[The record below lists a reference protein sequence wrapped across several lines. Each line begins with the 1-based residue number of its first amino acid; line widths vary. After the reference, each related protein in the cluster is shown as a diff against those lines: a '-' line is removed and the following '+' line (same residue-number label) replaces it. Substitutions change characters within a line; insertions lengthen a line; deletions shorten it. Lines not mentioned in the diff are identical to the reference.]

1 MRSINN
7 PVHAVL
13 LRDVVP
19 VCVAYTLVGLSFGAI
34 ATSSGVPLAVPIV
47 LSLLVFAGSAQFAAV
62 GIVLAGGSA
71 AAAIVT
77 GLMINARLMAYGFA
91 VRDAL
96 GRSLCRRLLSAHL
109 MTDVNTAI
117 ALQQDQPAHRRA
129 LFWQSG
135 MAIFIVWNLAVAA
148 GGIAGRHIA
157 DANAFGL
164 DAALPAIL
172 FALIRPNL
180 TDSATQRA
188 CALGSVTTLVTIPVL
203 PPGLPVVSS
212 VMGLLACIGVRASD

>member
-1 MRSINN
+1 MSSINN
-7 PVHAVL
+7 PVHAIL
-13 LRDVVP
+13 LRDVAP

-34 ATSSGVPLAVPIV
+34 ATSSGVPLGVPIA

-62 GIVLAGGSA
+62 GIVLAGGSV

-96 GRSLCRRLLSAHL
+96 GHSWWRRLLSAHL

-117 ALQQDQPAHRRA
+117 AMQQDQPEHRRA

-135 MAIFIVWNLAVAA
+135 MAIFIVWNLAVAT
-148 GGIAGRHIA
+148 GGLAGRHIGDA
-157 DANAFGL
+157 DAFGL

-172 FALIRPNL
+172 FALICPNL
-180 TDSATQRA
+180 KDSATQRA
-188 CALGSVTTLVTIPVL
+188 CILGSVIAVATMPVL

-212 VMGLLACIGVRASD
+212 VLGLIACLGVRARD